1 TAPPPLETSPKTLD
15 FFLFPFSHRQATVK
29 KLTRIIQYVY
39 PDVEFK
45 GTPGKPYLL
54 QIFNESIAPLF
65 AKGSQTSGKNPT
77 PIESCDNLDV
87 SHINIEQFDPHSH
100 SSTKLILSALIRKIN
115 STIATRQL
123 NKASVIALFSKVY
136 NWSPKKSRRKFSCY
150 HPYLFIP
157 VECGKAELLAIYKLF
172 ILGVSIHK
180 DLVEENIHYFLFDQT
195 ILQEYVVSQS
205 LS

>member
-1 TAPPPLETSPKTLD
+1 M
-15 FFLFPFSHRQATVK
+15 
-29 KLTRIIQYVY
+29 
-39 PDVEFK
+39 
-45 GTPGKPYLL
+45 
-54 QIFNESIAPLF
+54 
-65 AKGSQTSGKNPT
+65 
-77 PIESCDNLDV
+77 
-87 SHINIEQFDPHSH
+87 
-100 SSTKLILSALIRKIN
+100 
-115 STIATRQL
+115 
-123 NKASVIALFSKVY
+123 IALFSKVY
-136 NWSPKKSRRKFSCY
+136 NWSPKKSRRKFSVCPCPLGGPLAEQQTRNEIRFALQCY